1 MKKIGGD
8 YFLDGG
14 LIDKAPLEALREHVP
29 VDAIIVHY
37 IASWDLTENGNSFL
51 LKRFSP
57 QRAYGL
63 SISIARQEHYQTQK
77 KLAEQQ
83 GVMVIELKPE
93 LPPVT
98 PDSLQQ
104 GREAFNRAYEQAMKK
119 FGG

>member
-1 MKKIGGD
+1 
-8 YFLDGG
+8 
-14 LIDKAPLEALREHVP
+14 
-29 VDAIIVHY
+29 
-37 IASWDLTENGNSFL
+37 

-63 SISIARQEHYQTQK
+63 SISIARQEHYQAQK